1 MEIIDEKEKAKINA
15 MRYEAECEKEQSF
28 HHRDKLSGFKGPGFF
43 SGVTGINSLRKRYK
57 ELMKIY
63 HPDNK
68 YGDSFTVACINKE
81 YEIMKEKLSTK

>member
-1 MEIIDEKEKAKINA
+1 

-68 YGDSFTVACINKE
+68 YGDSFIVACINKE